1 MKFNYYGQG
10 AELTWYSQDIMTA
23 SVDTVYGREILCRGF
38 ITATKSLIPMAE
50 LFSYL
55 HANHELLLAMTCQQ
69 IKDSCQES
77 VKTQAPNIKTW
88 INLAGQLI
96 TDNDLFEYLYT
107 HVLCSLTAQQKQN
120 LVLEICED
128 DISDEVV
135 VARLSFLK
143 TNGFIIAMDDFGSGH
158 SNLLRLSHI
167 HFDIIKLDLQLLTKV
182 PDDLWAASFYREI
195 VNVCSS
201 VGSLIVA
208 EGVETSLQSDFVR
221 WAGVDLIQG
230 FLYSRPKPLNQCHF

>member
-1 MKFNYYGQG
+1 MKFNYYGQQ
-10 AELTWYSQDIMTA
+10 AELIWYSQNIMTA
-23 SVDTVYGREILCRGF
+23 SVDTVYGKEILCRGF
-38 ITATKSLIPMAE
+38 ITASQSLIPMTE
-50 LFSYL
+50 LFFYL
-55 HANHELLLAMTCQQ
+55 HANHELLLAMTSQQ
-69 IKDSCQES
+69 IKDSCQDNFITLQS
-77 VKTQAPNIKTW
+77 NIKTW
-88 INLAGQLI
+88 INISGHLI
-96 TDNDLFEYLYT
+96 TDNDLFEHLYS
-107 HVLCSLTAQQKQN
+107 HVLCLLTAQQKQS

-135 VARLSFLK
+135 IARLSFLK
-143 TNGFIIAMDDFGSGH
+143 TQGFIIAMDDFGSGH

-167 HFDIIKLDLQLLTKV
+167 HFDIIKLDLQLLANV

-230 FLYSRPKPLNQCHF
+230 FLYAKPKPLN